1 MIVKNYIPLTY
12 IIKKVWAS
20 FLSVLLFS
28 TLIFY
33 VSKYIELPVIPVSIP
48 AFLGTSI
55 SLVLAFKMNQA
66 YDRWWEARKIWGEIV
81 NDSRTLIIQLLSF
94 SNNDM
99 ITKPLAK
106 RQIAWCY
113 ALSGSLR
120 NTNVNTTIEK
130 FIDADELKTFNK
142 YNNLPLALLNKHSE
156 DIRDLHN
163 QHEIND
169 YQQIQLDDT
178 LLRLNAAMGK
188 AERIK
193 NTVFP
198 TSYKL
203 YLHLFIFLFIG
214 MLSISLVGID
224 GIWEILLSFLI
235 SIPFLILEK
244 ASNLLQDPFENK
256 PTDTAMTSISKTIE
270 INIKQ
275 LIGDNDIP
283 EVEENNKFYIL

>member
-1 MIVKNYIPLTY
+1 MIVKNYIPLIY

-20 FLSVLLFS
+20 FLSILLFS

-33 VSKYIELPVIPVSIP
+33 ISKYVELPKIPVSIP

-94 SNNDM
+94 SNSD
-99 ITKPLAK
+99 IISKSFAK

-113 ALSGSLR
+113 ALSGFLR
-120 NTNVNTTIEK
+120 NTNVNSTIEK
-130 FIDADELKTFNK
+130 FIDVDELKKFNK
-142 YNNLPLALLNKHSE
+142 YSNLPLALLNKHSE
-156 DIRDLHN
+156 DIRELHN
-163 QHEIND
+163 EHKIND

-178 LLRLNAAMGK
+178 ILRLNAAMGK

-214 MLSISLVGID
+214 MLSISLVEID

-256 PTDTAMTSISKTIE
+256 PTDTAMTSISRTIE
-270 INIKQ
+270 IDIKH
-275 LIGDNDIP
+275 LIGDDNLP
-283 EVEENNKFYIL
+283 KYEKNEEFYIL